1 MKTKLKVGD
10 NIKILCGKDKG
21 KTGEIVNIDRKN
33 FKVIV
38 KSCNMVKKVV
48 KARTPQ
54 EKSKII
60 DKEAPIDISNVMLFS
75 SGVSSRIGIRFENDE
90 KKRYLKKNGENV

>member
-1 MKTKLKVGD
+1 MKTKLRVGD
-10 NIKILCGKDKG
+10 NIKVICGKDKG
-21 KTGEIVNIDRKN
+21 KIGEIVSIDRKN
-33 FKVIV
+33 LKVIV
-38 KSCNMVKKVV
+38 KSCNMVRKVV

-75 SGVSSRIGIRFENDE
+75 NGVASRTGIRIENNE

>member
-10 NIKILCGKDKG
+10 NVKILCGKDRG
-21 KTGEIVNIDRKN
+21 KTGEVVSIDRKN
-33 FKVIV
+33 LKVIV

-60 DKEAPIDISNVMLFS
+60 DKEASIDISNVMLFS
-75 SGVSSRIGIRFENDE
+75 SGVASRIGFKFENNE

>member
-10 NIKILCGKDKG
+10 NVKILCGKDRG
-21 KTGEIVNIDRKN
+21 KTGEIVSIDRKN
-33 FKVIV
+33 LKVVV
-38 KSCNMVKKVV
+38 KSCNMVKKVI

-60 DKEAPIDISNVMLFS
+60 DKEAPVDISNVMLFS
-75 SGVSSRIGIRFENDE
+75 NGITSRVGIKFENKE

>member
-10 NIKILCGKDKG
+10 NVKILCGKDRG
-21 KTGEIVNIDRKN
+21 KTGEIVSIDRKN
-33 FKVIV
+33 LKVIV
-38 KSCNMVKKVV
+38 KSCNMVKKVI

-54 EKSKII
+54 EKGKII
-60 DKEAPIDISNVMLFS
+60 DKEAPVDISNVMLFS
-75 SGVSSRIGIRFENDE
+75 NGITSRIGIKFENNE

>member
-10 NIKILCGKDKG
+10 NVKILCGKDRG
-21 KTGEIVNIDRKN
+21 KTGKVVSIDRKN
-33 FKVIV
+33 LKVIV

-75 SGVSSRIGIRFENDE
+75 SGIASRIGFKFENNE

>member
-10 NIKILCGKDKG
+10 SVKILCGKDRG
-21 KTGEIVNIDRKN
+21 RTGEIASIDRKN
-33 FKVIV
+33 LKVIV

-60 DKEAPIDISNVMLFS
+60 DKEAPIDISNVMLFRN
-75 SGVSSRIGIRFENDE
+75 GVASRMGIKFENNE

>member
-10 NIKILCGKDKG
+10 NVKILCGKDRG
-21 KTGEIVNIDRKN
+21 KTGEVVSIDRKN
-33 FKVIV
+33 LKVIV
-38 KSCNMVKKVV
+38 KSCNMVKKVI

-75 SGVSSRIGIRFENDE
+75 NGIASRIGFKFENNE

>member
-10 NIKILCGKDKG
+10 NVKILCGKDRG
-21 KTGEIVNIDRKN
+21 KTGEIVSIDRKN
-33 FKVIV
+33 LKVVV
-38 KSCNMVKKVV
+38 KSCNMVKKVI

-54 EKSKII
+54 EKGKII
-60 DKEAPIDISNVMLFS
+60 DKEAPVDISNVMLFS
-75 SGVSSRIGIRFENDE
+75 NGITSRIGIKFENNE